1 MYTLRHSGEEDIPA
15 IMALISEAQRYFSQK
30 GIEQWQNGY
39 PNPEVIRTDIR
50 KGNSYVVCQEAMQP
64 DSAESI
70 VATAM
75 ISFDGEPTYAHI
87 DGAWLTDLPYAV
99 IHRVAVRP
107 ELKGQNIAGWIIK
120 EAERICLERDCPC
133 IRIDTHRENLSMQRV
148 ATKNGFHY
156 CGVITLADGALRL
169 AYEKVIRS

>member
-1 MYTLRHSGEEDIPA
+1 MYTLRHSKEEDIPA
-15 IMALISEAQRYFSQK
+15 IMALITEAQRYFSQK
-30 GIEQWQNGY
+30 GIDQWQNGY
-39 PNPEVIRTDIR
+39 PNPEVIRNDIR
-50 KGNSYVVCQEAMQP
+50 LGNSYVVLQYGQSTDVPA
-64 DSAESI
+64 SI

-107 ELKGQNIAGWIIK
+107 ELKGQNIAGWIIG
-120 EAERICLERDCPC
+120 ETERMCTERNCPC
-133 IRIDTHRENLSMQRV
+133 IRIDTHRENRSMQRV
-148 ATKNGFHY
+148 AAKNGFQY
-156 CGVITLADGALRL
+156 CGVVTVAGGALRL